1 MLDKE
6 RNPSKQS
13 ERQEENQDGFMSE
26 KPRTT
31 LLTITK
37 IQPKRSH
44 VLPKKMVNDKYF
56 LKIDINCLFDFGN

>member
-31 LLTITK
+31 LTITK
-37 IQPKRSH
+37 IQPKRSR

-56 LKIDINCLFDFGN
+56 LKIDINYLFDFGN